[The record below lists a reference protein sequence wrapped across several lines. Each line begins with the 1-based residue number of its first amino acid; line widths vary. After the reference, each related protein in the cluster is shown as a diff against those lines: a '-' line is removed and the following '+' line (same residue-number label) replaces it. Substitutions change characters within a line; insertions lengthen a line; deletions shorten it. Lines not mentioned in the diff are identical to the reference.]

1 MVMTRYGESA
11 TNAYAPYR
19 VVLSKV
25 PGVFADLSEHGP
37 AVTKAAAEIVGQWKT
52 WFGIH
57 VVLLVTVNRD

>member
-52 WFGIH
+52 
-57 VVLLVTVNRD
+57 